1 MTTERGRKQVRRTYT
16 VLKDCYDS
24 KKIEDVIHELKTLR
38 SQGYSE
44 VEVVE
49 VVKHYGY
56 GDVDTRQ
63 VFRAVKY
70 SKESDEEY
78 NKRVE
83 QENKLKEMRRKE
95 YDRLREE
102 FGGETEQ

>member
-1 MTTERGRKQVRRTYT
+1 MTELARKQVRKTYT
-16 VLKDCYDS
+16 VLKDCWGS
-24 KKIEDVIHELKTLR
+24 KKIEEVIHELKTLR

-49 VVKHYGY
+49 VVNDYGY
-56 GDVDTRQ
+56 GDAETTQ
-63 VFRAVKY
+63 VFRVVKY
-70 SKESDEEY
+70 CRESDEEY

-83 QENKLKEMRRKE
+83 QENELKEMRRKE
-95 YDRLREE
+95 YERLREE

>member
-1 MTTERGRKQVRRTYT
+1 MTELARKQVRKTYT
-16 VLKDCYDS
+16 VLKDSWSS
-24 KKIEDVIHELKTLR
+24 KKIEEVIHELKTLR

-49 VVKHYGY
+49 VVNDYGY

-63 VFRAVKY
+63 VLRAVKY
-70 SKESDEEY
+70 CKESDDEY

-83 QENKLKEMRRKE
+83 QENKLKEMRRNE
-95 YDRLREE
+95 YERLREE

>member
-1 MTTERGRKQVRRTYT
+1 MTELARKQVRRTYT
-16 VLKDCYDS
+16 VLKDCYGS

-38 SQGYSE
+38 SQGYSK

-49 VVKHYGY
+49 QKDWYGY
-56 GDVDTRQ
+56 CDVETTQ

-70 SKESDEEY
+70 CRESDEEY

-83 QENKLKEMRRKE
+83 QENELKEMRRKE
-95 YDRLREE
+95 YERLREE

>member
-1 MTTERGRKQVRRTYT
+1 MSELARKQVRKTYT
-16 VLKDCYDS
+16 VLKDYYGS

-49 VVKHYGY
+49 VVKDWGY
-56 GDVDTRQ
+56 GDVETRQ

-70 SKESDEEY
+70 CKESDEEY

-83 QENKLKEMRRKE
+83 QENELKEMRRKE
-95 YDRLREE
+95 YERLRGE
-102 FGGETEQ
+102 FGGESEQ

>member
-1 MTTERGRKQVRRTYT
+1 MSELERKQVRRTYT
-16 VLKDCYDS
+16 VLKDCYGS
-24 KKIEDVIHELKTLR
+24 KKIEDVIHELKTLC

-49 VVKHYGY
+49 RTDFYGY
-56 GDVDTRQ
+56 GDAETTQ

-70 SKESDEEY
+70 CKESDEEY

-83 QENKLKEMRRKE
+83 QENELKEMRRKE
-95 YDRLREE
+95 YERLRDE

>member
-1 MTTERGRKQVRRTYT
+1 MSELTRKQVRGTYT
-16 VLKDCYDS
+16 VLKDIYGS
-24 KKIEDVIHELKTLR
+24 KKIEDVIHELKHLR

-49 VVKHYGY
+49 VVNDYGY
-56 GDVDTRQ
+56 GDVETRQ

-70 SKESDEEY
+70 RKESDHEY

-83 QENKLKEMRRKE
+83 QENKLKEMRRADYE
-95 YDRLREE
+95 RLREE

>member
-1 MTTERGRKQVRRTYT
+1 MSELARKQVRKTYT
-16 VLKDCYDS
+16 VLKDYYGS
-24 KKIEDVIHELKTLR
+24 KRIEDVIHELKTLR

-49 VVKHYGY
+49 QKYWYGY
-56 GDVDTRQ
+56 KEGEATQ

-70 SKESDEEY
+70 CKESDEEY

-83 QENKLKEMRRKE
+83 QENELKEMRRKE
-95 YDRLREE
+95 YERLRVE